1 MDYQLSERSLQIF
14 KNKKLQYDLPY
25 LWIRDNCPCYICRIK
40 ETQEKRFI
48 LSSVPSDLR
57 PQELNISNE
66 SINVCWPDNHK
77 TIIQLKDIDLLKK
90 SRKPEKIFWTNNFSP
105 KYFDWHDFLN
115 NTETAIDAIS
125 EFISKGAICINNSP
139 FRSITANL
147 CHREILQHAFSIW
160 TLYVHDCKVR

>member
-48 LSSVPSDLR
+48 LSTVPSDLR
-57 PQELNISNE
+57 PQEVNISNE
-66 SINVCWPDNHK
+66 CINVCWPDNHK

-90 SRKPEKIFWTNNFSP
+90 SRKPEKIFWTNDFSP
-105 KYFDWHDFLN
+105 KYF
-115 NTETAIDAIS
+115 
-125 EFISKGAICINNSP
+125 
-139 FRSITANL
+139 
-147 CHREILQHAFSIW
+147 
-160 TLYVHDCKVR
+160 